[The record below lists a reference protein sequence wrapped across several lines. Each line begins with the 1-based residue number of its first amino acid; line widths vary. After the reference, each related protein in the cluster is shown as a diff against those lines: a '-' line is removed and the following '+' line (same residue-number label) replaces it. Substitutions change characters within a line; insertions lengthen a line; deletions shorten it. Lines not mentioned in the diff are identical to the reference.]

1 MSFSGVADAWYN
13 GTAGSAYHGGW
24 GLMQHEWSA
33 VAARRRTGSGQG
45 LMNWM
50 ETDFSV

>member
-13 GTAGSAYHGGW
+13 GTVGSAYHGGW
-24 GLMQHEWSA
+24 GLMQHAWSA